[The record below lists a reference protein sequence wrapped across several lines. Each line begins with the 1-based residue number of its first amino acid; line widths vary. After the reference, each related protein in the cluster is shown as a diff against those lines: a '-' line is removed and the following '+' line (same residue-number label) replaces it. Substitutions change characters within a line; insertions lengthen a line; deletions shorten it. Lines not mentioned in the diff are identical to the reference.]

1 MKRRLLL
8 VVALAAPLFAW
19 RLGRPGFSDTEGM
32 YAEPAREMVLTGDW
46 VTPRMNGEPFL
57 TKPPLAY
64 WLAASVMALAGPTEL
79 ARVGPTLAALGTVLV
94 TGGLGMDLFGEGAGL
109 AAAVVLA
116 TMEGFLLEA
125 RLLRADMLLVLA
137 VSTTLW
143 CYVRLCRGGGRAAA
157 LGLWTAVA
165 LGVLGKGLLALV
177 LPGAAIALAELVGGE
192 LGPRT
197 VGARLRALRVPLG
210 IAVVAA
216 LALPWHV
223 AAALRNPGF
232 LWDYVVNQHLLA
244 FFDAKLPRDS
254 IPDSLTF
261 FWAMFSLRT
270 LPWGLLLP
278 AALIHG
284 WQARDRR
291 AERGLVLAW
300 IASVLVL
307 FSLAS
312 GRLEHYSLPALPAV
326 ALLVGDLVAET
337 AAGRSRV
344 SRRWLVVPPAAVAGL
359 ALVLAARE
367 PAGIIRELDPTLA
380 GYGLDRL
387 VKPTAL
393 VLAAGLSVFAVL
405 IAIRRARPAL
415 VVGAVTAA
423 VVFGLAEIARERVE
437 PLFSWRPFARA
448 IDDGTTIFFRA
459 SDEYQLCGGLDYYTG
474 RYVALLAPPGWSPP
488 TFLAGRTERLFA
500 PRTELERAWRGG
512 NALLVAD
519 DVPGPADEA
528 AIVPGPYELLARAGE
543 RVLVRPAQR

>member
-1 MKRRLLL
+1 
-8 VVALAAPLFAW
+8 
-19 RLGRPGFSDTEGM
+19 G
-32 YAEPAREMVLTGDW
+32 
-46 VTPRMNGEPFL
+46 
-57 TKPPLAY
+57 
-64 WLAASVMALAGPTEL
+64 
-79 ARVGPTLAALGTVLV
+79 
-94 TGGLGMDLFGEGAGL
+94 
-109 AAAVVLA
+109 
-116 TMEGFLLEA
+116 
-125 RLLRADMLLVLA
+125 
-137 VSTTLW
+137 
-143 CYVRLCRGGGRAAA
+143 
-157 LGLWTAVA
+157 
-165 LGVLGKGLLALV
+165 
-177 LPGAAIALAELVGGE
+177 LAELVGGE

-216 LALPWHV
+216 VALPWHV

-232 LWDYVVNQHLLA
+232 AWDYVVNQHLLA

-254 IPDSLTF
+254 IPDSLAF
-261 FWAMFSLRT
+261 FWAMFLVRT

-284 WQARDRR
+284 GQARDRR
-291 AERGLVLAW
+291 AERRLVLAW
-300 IASVLVL
+300 AASVLVL

-344 SRRWLVVPPAAVAGL
+344 SRLWLVVPPAAVAGL
-359 ALVLAARE
+359 AIVLAARE

-415 VVGAVTAA
+415 VVGAATAA

-437 PLFSWRPFARA
+437 PLFSSRPFARA
-448 IDDGTTIFFRA
+448 LGDGTTIFFPA
-459 SDEYQLCGGLDYYTG
+459 SGDDQLCGGLDYYTG

-488 TFLAGRTERLFA
+488 
-500 PRTELERAWRGG
+500 
-512 NALLVAD
+512 
-519 DVPGPADEA
+519 
-528 AIVPGPYELLARAGE
+528 
-543 RVLVRPAQR
+543 